1 MLAIKKILFAMLLGL
16 IPMLGFAGQCCE
28 KMGGLRYCDTS
39 AGRCVCNNGYY
50 TACYCTRHAVMDLQL
65 IQGCCQWQGGVASTD
80 NGVVLCRDGSV
91 SELCTR
97 QIPQESF
104 ATW

>member
-1 MLAIKKILFAMLLGL
+1 MKWLQKLSITLLFSLVAMSTY
-16 IPMLGFAGQCCE
+16 AGECCE
-28 KMGGLRYCDTS
+28 KMGGLRYCDSS

-65 IQGCCQWQGGVASTD
+65 IQGCCLWQGGPVSMD

-97 QIPQESF
+97 QIPKESI